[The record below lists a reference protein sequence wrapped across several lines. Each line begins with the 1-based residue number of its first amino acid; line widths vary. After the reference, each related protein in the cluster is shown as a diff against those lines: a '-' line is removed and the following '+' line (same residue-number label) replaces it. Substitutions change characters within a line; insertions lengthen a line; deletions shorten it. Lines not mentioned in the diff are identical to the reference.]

1 MQYQAGYSES
11 MYTFVNNIN
20 TVEGGMHLT
29 GFRNALTRTIN
40 DYARSNNLLKPNEEN
55 LSGDDV
61 REGLTCVIS
70 VKVPNPQFEGQTKT
84 KLGNQDVKGIV
95 DTIVSTDSVPIW
107 KNIGGSQRN
116 YFQIHYGQSREK
128 RHAGKRT
135 DTP

>member
-70 VKVPNPQFEGQTKT
+70 VKVPNPQFEGR
-84 KLGNQDVKGIV
+84 
-95 DTIVSTDSVPIW
+95 
-107 KNIGGSQRN
+107 QRR
-116 YFQIHYGQSREK
+116 S
-128 RHAGKRT
+128 
-135 DTP
+135 